1 MGSYISIIGEHFLEC
16 LVSDRNYAHSHLI
29 NTLFIAQ
36 DAGTEVH
43 AAYTHVYVMLIK
55 YLTSYENLIAVN
67 RRRTGTTT
75 R

>member
-1 MGSYISIIGEHFLEC
+1 MRSYVSIIGEHFSEY

-36 DAGTEVH
+36 EVGTEAY
-43 AAYTHVYVMLIK
+43 AAYTHVYLMLIQ

-67 RRRTGTTT
+67 RRRRRNTTV
-75 R
+75 